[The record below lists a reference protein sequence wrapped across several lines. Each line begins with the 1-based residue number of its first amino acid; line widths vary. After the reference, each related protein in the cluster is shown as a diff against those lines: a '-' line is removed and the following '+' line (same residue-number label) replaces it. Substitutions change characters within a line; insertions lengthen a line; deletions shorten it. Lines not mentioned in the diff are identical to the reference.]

1 MKKIISV
8 VSVVA
13 IVLVLFVWG
22 KTNQAA
28 SEAGNGEV
36 ATTTTSTL
44 SFPLTFHDFGT
55 ISMAAGKAS
64 KEFPVVN
71 NTGRDLILERV
82 ETSCMCTSAYIKNG
96 ENRKGPFGMPGHG
109 GAVPPADELIPAVHG
124 PAGVGPIERQVF
136 LRDDQGGQAVLQIK
150 ALVTS

>member
-96 ENRKGPFGMPGHG
+96 ENRISHCFGGRSHYSDDSRNSDERIFLQ
-109 GAVPPADELIPAVHG
+109 VPAFRHLYY
-124 PAGVGPIERQVF
+124 
-136 LRDDQGGQAVLQIK
+136 
-150 ALVTS
+150 